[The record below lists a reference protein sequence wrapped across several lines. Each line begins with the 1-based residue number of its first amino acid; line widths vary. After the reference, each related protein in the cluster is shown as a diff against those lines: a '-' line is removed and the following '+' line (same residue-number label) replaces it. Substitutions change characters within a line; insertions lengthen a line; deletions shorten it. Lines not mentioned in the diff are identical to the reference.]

1 MEFSEN
7 ELAAIAA
14 AKKKIKTAAMFRVFL
29 ILSILMGITLMF
41 SGLVIAEVIVYLAY
55 AAVMLAVAL
64 PQFGPG
70 PKYEDLLNIL
80 ESKANV
86 QHSKT

>member
-70 PKYEDLLNIL
+70 PKYEDLLKIL

-86 QHSKT
+86 QRSKT